1 MKSRSPFLILFVAF
15 LSILSMVAGYAAT
28 TATGLAAGLVT
39 YLVMDTAVASLGA
52 QLFGMPTGRLFVT
65 TNSLGTLAATGVFHD
80 ALALTLK
87 KVPFL
92 RRLAS
97 DIAPTMGFQNMPF
110 NVAQTLKNYNADHTV
125 SDRATTGTYAKQEGL
140 TAAADGSFTLN
151 KWPYIS
157 FSFTLTELN
166 QMVDSASNVDAR
178 AAIIQKLMTKAFNK
192 FAINMVTDFLALIT
206 SGNFSLTQVIAAAT
220 ADHKKLG
227 AAVDVM
233 LANDT
238 LESPD
243 AILSIA
249 TFRALAN
256 GLTGIANSSFNAGNI
271 INTGVISEPISGAQ
285 SVTRYN
291 LTMPDDAANGV
302 LFDPMAVLFASRV
315 PNEEQLPND
324 PVYSEIITDPATG
337 FSVLLREAKDPMTGE
352 VTRTLTALYGFGV
365 GLEKH
370 LVRIIES

>member
-1 MKSRSPFLILFVAF
+1 
-15 LSILSMVAGYAAT
+15 
-28 TATGLAAGLVT
+28 
-39 YLVMDTAVASLGA
+39 
-52 QLFGMPTGRLFVT
+52 MPT

-80 ALALTLK
+80 ALALTLR

-97 DIAPTMGFQNMPF
+97 DISPAMGFQGMPF
-110 NVAQTLKNYNADHTV
+110 NVAQTLKNYNASHTV
-125 SDRATTGTYAKQEGL
+125 SDRSATGTYAKQAGL
-140 TAAADGSFTLN
+140 TAAADQSFTLN

-166 QMVDSASNVDAR
+166 QMIDSATNADAR
-178 AAIIQKLMTKAFNK
+178 PVIIQKLMTKAFDAYARNL
-192 FAINMVTDFLALIT
+192 VSDFLALIT

-227 AAVDVM
+227 AAVDTM
-233 LANDT
+233 LVNDT

-256 GLTGIANSSFNAGNI
+256 GLTGIANSSFNAGAI

-285 SVTRYN
+285 SVMRYN
-291 LTMPDDAANGV
+291 LTMPSDAANGV

-324 PVYSEIITDPATG
+324 PVYSEVISDPGTG
-337 FSVLLREAKDPMTGE
+337 FSVLLREAKDPMSGE
-352 VTRTLTALYGFGV
+352 VTRTLTGMHGFGV

-370 LVRIIES
+370 LVRLIES

>member
-1 MKSRSPFLILFVAF
+1 MKSRSLILLAFVAF
-15 LSILSMVAGYAAT
+15 LAILAMVAGFATAAKS
-28 TATGLAAGLVT
+28 GLAVGLVT

-52 QLFGMPTGRLFVT
+52 QLFGLPSGRLFVT

-87 KVPFL
+87 RVPFL

-97 DIAPTMGFQNMPF
+97 DISPATGFQMMPF
-110 NVAQTLKNYNADHTV
+110 NVAQTLKNYNSAHTV
-125 SDRATTGTYAKQEGL
+125 SDRATTGTYAKQAGI
-140 TAAADGSFTLN
+140 TAGADQSFTLN

-157 FSFTLTELN
+157 FSFTLAELN
-166 QMVDSASNVDAR
+166 QMVDSASNADAR
-178 AAIIQKLMTKAFNK
+178 AIIIQKLMAKAFNK
-192 FAINMVTDFLALIT
+192 FAINMVTDFLAIIT
-206 SGNFSLTQVIAAAT
+206 SGNYSLTQVIAAAT

-227 AAVDVM
+227 AAIDVM

-256 GLTGIANSSFNAGNI
+256 GLTGIANSSFNAGAI
-271 INTGVISEPISGAQ
+271 INTGVISEPVSGAQ

-315 PNEEQLPND
+315 PTEEQLPND

-337 FSVLLREAKDPMTGE
+337 FSVLIREAKDPMSGE

-370 LVRIIES
+370 LVRLIES

>member
-1 MKSRSPFLILFVAF
+1 MKYRIRLILTAVLAVVAIF
-15 LSILSMVAGYAAT
+15 
-28 TATGLAAGLVT
+28 AGLNVTHRAGIEAGVTT
-39 YLVMDTAVASLGA
+39 YLLADACVLGFA
-52 QLFGMPTGRLFVT
+52 ALLFRPSGGFCFVT

-87 KVPFL
+87 KLPFL
-92 RRLAS
+92 KRLAS
-97 DIAPTMGFQNMPF
+97 DIAPTMGFRGMPF
-110 NVAQTLKNYNADHTV
+110 NVAQTLKNYNSTHTV
-125 SDRATTGTYAKQEGL
+125 SDRAATGTYAKQAGI
-140 TAAADGSFTLN
+140 AALGDQTFTLN

-166 QMVDSASNVDAR
+166 QMVDSATNADAR
-178 AAIIQKLMTKAFNK
+178 QIIIEKLMTKAFNK
-192 FAINMVTDFLALIT
+192 FAINIVTDFLALIT
-206 SGNFSLTQVIAAAT
+206 AGNYSLTQIIAAAT

-227 AAVDVM
+227 AAVDTM
-233 LANDT
+233 LANDS

-249 TFRALAN
+249 TYRTLVN
-256 GLTGIANSSFNAGNI
+256 GLTAIANPTYNSGSLI
-271 INTGVISEPISGAQ
+271 TTGVISEGVSGAQ

-291 LTMPDDAANGV
+291 LTMPVDAANGV
-302 LFDPMAVLFASRV
+302 LFDPMSVVFANRIPV
-315 PNEEQLPND
+315 EEELPND
-324 PVYSEIITDPATG
+324 PVYQEIISEAGTG

-352 VTRTLTALYGFGV
+352 VTRTLTSMYGFAV

>member
-1 MKSRSPFLILFVAF
+1 
-15 LSILSMVAGYAAT
+15 
-28 TATGLAAGLVT
+28 
-39 YLVMDTAVASLGA
+39 
-52 QLFGMPTGRLFVT
+52 MPNT
-65 TNSLGTLAATGVFHD
+65 LGTLAATGVFHD
-80 ALALTLK
+80 ALGLTLK

-97 DIAPTMGFQNMPF
+97 DIAPSMGERGMPF
-110 NVAQTLKNYNADHTV
+110 NIAQTLKNYNGAHTV
-125 SDRATTGTYAKQEGL
+125 SDRAATGTYAKQAGFAVA
-140 TAAADGSFTLN
+140 TDQTFTLN

-166 QMVDSASNVDAR
+166 QMIDSATNADAR
-178 AAIIQKLMTKAFNK
+178 AAIIQKLMARAFNA
-192 FAINMVTDFLALIT
+192 FAINIVTDFLAIIT
-206 SGNFSLTQVIAAAT
+206 AANFTLTQVIAAAT

-256 GLTGIANSSFNAGNI
+256 GLTGIANNTFNAGAI

-291 LTMPDDAANGV
+291 LTMPADAANGV
-302 LFDPMAVLFASRV
+302 LFDPQGVLFASRV
-315 PNEEQLPND
+315 PLEEQLPND
-324 PVYSEIITDPATG
+324 PVYSEIITDAATG
-337 FSVLLREAKDPMTGE
+337 FSVLIREAKDPMTGE
-352 VTRTLTALYGFGV
+352 VTRTLTALYGFAK